1 MHFIIETVFLQAGLG
16 QTLAAFIM
24 IIGYS
29 IIAVPTGI
37 ISAEV
42 GASSVRKAFGKTCPA
57 CRTTDHDPDATHCKH
72 CGKIL
77 G

>member
-1 MHFIIETVFLQAGLG
+1 
-16 QTLAAFIM
+16 M

-42 GASSVRKAFGKTCPA
+42 GASAVRNKYSKTCPA
-57 CRTTDHDPDATHCKH
+57 CNTADHDPDATHCKH
-72 CGKIL
+72 CGKTL
-77 G
+77 Q